1 MAKVPA
7 PFSTPAAPG
16 RSMIAPQRPR
26 PGARRLGG
34 NAAAGPCPGRRGP
47 GHWQPEALG
56 LRRAG
61 PAGPAGRPA
70 RPGPGASAFKYNLKG
85 RLCAS
90 PQLENAPAADPPAPG
105 PGSGHMWLGHAAI
118 ARQRSLRRLRGGAA
132 GDPGPA
138 RLESTGNQPSGLL
151 PRRRV
156 TVEPPM
162 APGSCL
168 IASARA
174 GTTATQPELL
184 SIARAKLHT
193 ARAAC
198 IGCRTPPSLTAAAA
212 SVNPDRHGIE
222 VCLSACHG
230 ESRIGSAASSFVPG
244 SRGGLPVS
252 ALKAPCFRSSAQG
265 V

>member
-1 MAKVPA
+1 MRRRAPA
-7 PFSTPAAPG
+7 
-16 RSMIAPQRPR
+16 R
-26 PGARRLGG
+26 GAGALGTQ
-34 NAAAGPCPGRRGP
+34 
-47 GHWQPEALG
+47 WQPEALG

-70 RPGPGASAFKYNLKG
+70 QPGPGASAFKYNLKG
-85 RLCAS
+85 RLPRNLKMRPPPTRRRPARPGVRSHVAGSCGHRPSAVAAEAS
-90 PQLENAPAADPPAPG
+90 R
-105 PGSGHMWLGHAAI
+105 GS
-118 ARQRSLRRLRGGAA
+118 GGAA

-252 ALKAPCFRSSAQG
+252 ALKAPCFRSRSAQG